1 RRIYMQIDF
10 HTHANLS
17 KEINIS
23 FEDFKKKM
31 NEAKANGLTAL
42 AITEHF
48 NAANIIEFYEM
59 LQAEYP
65 YEKDYY
71 KIEGMKIFCGLE
83 VDVKENGHFLIIGS
97 RDDIWTIAHLLIPYR
112 DKDAFIQVKELIIL
126 TFYFTVLYIVVH
138 ILC

>member
-1 RRIYMQIDF
+1 MQIEF
-10 HTHANLS
+10 NTHAKLS

-65 YEKDYY
+65 YETDYY
-71 KIEGMKIFCGLE
+71 KSEGMKIFCGLE
-83 VDVKENGHFLIIGS
+83 VDVKENGHYLIIDS

-112 DKDAFIQVKELIIL
+112 DKDAFIPVINLNIL
-126 TFYFTVLYIVVH
+126 TPYFNVLK
-138 ILC
+138 